1 MQQDFILALTIKLEF
16 GILLK
21 ELNIFQQKF
30 CAPQLSLLGL
40 PCHKMLLLVM
50 AAQFFNSSLV
60 YPILEEK
67 SA

>member
-30 CAPQLSLLGL
+30 CTPQLSLFDL
-40 PCHKMLLLVM
+40 PCHKMLLFVKDEL
-50 AAQFFNSSLV
+50 FFNSSLV

-67 SA
+67 A